1 MPRRVL
7 FIALAFPPQNSSG
20 TFRSAK
26 FVKYLG
32 EFDWEPIVITLD
44 WARVLAPQQQDET
57 LLDDVPP
64 DLPVYRLAP
73 FNPVRALGERAR
85 RRLSFA
91 FPSGGEAG
99 PATYSEVSK
108 EERPRS
114 WGYRVLRALY
124 HFGLAPLGDEH
135 FYWALRA
142 LPACMR
148 IARQHEIDVIF
159 VSVSP
164 WTSAV
169 LGVWLKRWLR
179 RPLVVDFRDYWTL
192 WPIKAR
198 RPVRDRLDAW
208 AERWILRAADRLIC
222 VHEAMAEDFARL
234 VPETAARSVVI
245 PNGYDAEDFRTIA
258 RASSE
263 AGAPTAL
270 VHTGM
275 VWGDAAASFLDA
287 VAWLKEHAPASWRVH
302 FVGGLPPS
310 NLRFVRERGL
320 QDVVAIEPR
329 TTHREALARMVTADV
344 LLLFITSHEGGKKW
358 CPGKLFEY
366 MAAGR
371 PILAVTPP
379 GLASALIEAA
389 GVGVSVEH
397 RERERLR
404 ALLRDA
410 ALDPE
415 GFARQFYHPQAAVIR
430 RYERRALTRRLAE
443 TLEEVVDRSRA
454 KTRSPR

>member
-1 MPRRVL
+1 MPRPVL

-20 TFRSAK
+20 TFRSVK

-32 EFDWEPIVITLD
+32 EFGWEPIVITLD
-44 WARVLAPQQQDET
+44 WACVLAPQERDEG

-73 FNPVRALGERAR
+73 FNPVRALGERVR
-85 RRLSFA
+85 RKLPVVS
-91 FPSGGEAG
+91 PSGGEVG
-99 PATYSEVSK
+99 PVTYSEVWN
-108 EERPRS
+108 EEPPRS
-114 WGYRVLRALY
+114 WGYRLLRALY

-135 FYWALRA
+135 FYWIWRA
-142 LPACMR
+142 LPTCAR
-148 IARQHEIDVIF
+148 IARRHQVEAIF

-164 WTSAV
+164 WTSAM
-169 LGVWLKRWLR
+169 LGVWLKRWLH
-179 RPLVVDFRDYWTL
+179 RPLVLDFRDYWTL

-208 AERWILRAADRLIC
+208 AERWVVRAADRLIC

-234 VPETAARSVVI
+234 VPETAARSAVI

-258 RASSE
+258 RVSPE
-263 AGAPTAL
+263 AGTPTTL
-270 VHTGM
+270 VHAGM
-275 VWGDAAASFLDA
+275 VWGDAAAPLLDA
-287 VAWLKEHAPASWRVH
+287 VAWLKEQAPASWRVH

-320 QDVVAIEPR
+320 QEVVAIEPR
-329 TTHREALARMVTADV
+329 TTHREALARMVAADV
-344 LLLFITSHEGGKKW
+344 LILLITSHEGGKKW
-358 CPGKLFEY
+358 LPGKLFEY

-371 PILAVTPP
+371 PILAVTPS
-379 GLASALIEAA
+379 GLASALIEEA
-389 GVGVSVEH
+389 GVGTSVDP

-415 GFARQFYHPQAAVIR
+415 GFARQFYRPQEAVIR

-443 TLEEVVDRSRA
+443 ILEEIVDRSRA
-454 KTRSPR
+454 KTRSP